1 MEDNFDSKTSVKK
14 MVMVRGRP
22 VAASKE
28 NSQMMKCPAPP
39 PSGRGPDGYLAAV
52 TFTFVMTLAAIVVVL
67 YAPLPRAQLVGP
79 LVAGM
84 LALLTAA
91 LGQSRRR

>member
-1 MEDNFDSKTSVKK
+1 MME
-14 MVMVRGRP
+14 
-22 VAASKE
+22 
-28 NSQMMKCPAPP
+28 CPARP

-79 LVAGM
+79 LVIVM

-91 LGQSRRR
+91 LGRRGDAPARRRLRAELRAPRRKRAVP

>member
-1 MEDNFDSKTSVKK
+1 
-14 MVMVRGRP
+14 
-22 VAASKE
+22 
-28 NSQMMKCPAPP
+28 MMQCPAPP
-39 PSGRGPDGYLAAV
+39 PSGRGPDGYLAAA

-84 LALLTAA
+84 PTLLSAA
-91 LGQSRRR
+91 LRWHRRR

>member
-1 MEDNFDSKTSVKK
+1 MEDNFDGKTLVKK
-14 MVMVRGRP
+14 RVMVRGRP

-28 NSQMMKCPAPP
+28 DSQMMECPAPP
-39 PSGRGPDGYLAAV
+39 PSGSGPDGYLAAV

-67 YAPLPRAQLVGP
+67 YGPLPRAQLVGP

-84 LALLTAA
+84 PALLTAA
-91 LGQSRRR
+91 LGWPRRR